1 MSKAVSNASSLL
13 DNVSLEA
20 SNNFEFVAT
29 SSASKFKLNENGD
42 YAEIENDDDD
52 LMDEEMPPSE
62 QNAMF
67 SSRTYVK
74 KVVCLCYIIDL
85 T

>member
-20 SNNFEFVAT
+20 SNNFDFEAT
-29 SSASKFKLNENGD
+29 SLSSKFKLNENGD

-52 LMDEEMPPSE
+52 LLNEEMPSTE
-62 QNAMF
+62 QNTMF

-74 KVVCLCYIIDL
+74 VNGHF
-85 T
+85 